1 MMNGHKCNMMK
12 GCWWLVVVGA
22 VNWGLVGVGAFVG
35 QNWNVVNLVL
45 GSWPQVEWA
54 AYVLIGLAGVMSLVG
69 CRCKTCKGG

>member
-1 MMNGHKCNMMK
+1 MMNGHKCNVAK
-12 GCWWLVVVGA
+12 CCWWLVVVGA

-45 GSWPQVEWA
+45 GSWPQVEWV